1 MIQRYN
7 NGHRRRVNLYPLDCR
22 CELLCEWHTTGGSSA
37 TGVWRGGRQKVRGNV
52 MKDVEGILREK
63 SIPEPLAQT
72 ALEKPQRAGYTVNHL
87 RSPAKPRTEFTAVHC
102 I

>member
-1 MIQRYN
+1 
-7 NGHRRRVNLYPLDCR
+7 
-22 CELLCEWHTTGGSSA
+22 
-37 TGVWRGGRQKVRGNV
+37 